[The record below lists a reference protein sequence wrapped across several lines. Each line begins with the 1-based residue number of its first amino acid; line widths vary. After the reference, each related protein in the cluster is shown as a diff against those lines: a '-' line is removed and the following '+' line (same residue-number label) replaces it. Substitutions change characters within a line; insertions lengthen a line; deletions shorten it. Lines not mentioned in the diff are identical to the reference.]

1 MLRALKR
8 GTVDPAL
15 AGESSSSLST
25 MASQPAHSQPGIRKR
40 ASRNATLNAAGL
52 PTPKGQSCITY
63 RFMVN
68 NTIV

>member
-8 GTVDPAL
+8 GTIDPAL

-25 MASQPAHSQPGIRKR
+25 MASQPAQSQPGIRKR

-52 PTPKGQSCITY
+52 PTPKGRSCIT
-63 RFMVN
+63 RRS
-68 NTIV
+68 IVINIIV